1 MTEKELRQK
10 VVDTAVSYLGCK
22 EANGSHR
29 KIIDLYNSHKPLA
42 RGYAVKYTDAWC
54 STFASA
60 VAIACGL
67 TDIIPTEC
75 GCERHIDLFKKLG
88 SWVENDA
95 YVPSPGDYIFYDWQ
109 DGSNYATTNNTGSA
123 DHVGIVVSCDGK
135 TIKVIEGNM
144 SDAVGYRKLAVNG
157 RYIRGFGVPKY
168 ASKATSAPSGGGEAS
183 TPGKDEKP
191 TPGLAVGS
199 VVTFTGT
206 KHYISSMAVNGK
218 SCKPGEAKVTA
229 VAKSGKHPYGEK
241 YGEQRN
247 AARAAKGPRIDKRDP
262 IINSRTTFG
271 HWEMD
276 SVMGTV
282 GSSRALVVLT
292 ERLTRA
298 GIILPVPDHTAAS
311 VVRALN
317 GLERRLGKD
326 FYPMFQSI
334 TVDNGCEFQD
344 YDGMEK
350 ACRRKGKRTTVYY
363 CHPHAPHE
371 RGSNENMNRIIR
383 RFFPKG
389 TNFDEVPIS
398 EIRRAE
404 EWMNNYP
411 REVLGWQTAATLLR
425 SYMSAC

>member
-144 SDAVGYRKLAVNG
+144 SDAVGY
-157 RYIRGFGVPKY
+157 
-168 ASKATSAPSGGGEAS
+168 
-183 TPGKDEKP
+183 
-191 TPGLAVGS
+191 
-199 VVTFTGT
+199 
-206 KHYISSMAVNGK
+206 
-218 SCKPGEAKVTA
+218 
-229 VAKSGKHPYGEK
+229 
-241 YGEQRN
+241 
-247 AARAAKGPRIDKRDP
+247 
-262 IINSRTTFG
+262 
-271 HWEMD
+271 
-276 SVMGTV
+276 
-282 GSSRALVVLT
+282 
-292 ERLTRA
+292 
-298 GIILPVPDHTAAS
+298 
-311 VVRALN
+311 
-317 GLERRLGKD
+317 
-326 FYPMFQSI
+326 
-334 TVDNGCEFQD
+334 
-344 YDGMEK
+344 DGMEK